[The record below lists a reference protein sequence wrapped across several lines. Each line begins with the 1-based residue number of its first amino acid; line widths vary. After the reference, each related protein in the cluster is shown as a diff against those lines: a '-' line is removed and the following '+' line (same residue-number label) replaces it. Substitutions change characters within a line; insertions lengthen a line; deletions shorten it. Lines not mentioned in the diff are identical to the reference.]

1 MEINNIDT
9 LINFLIENRFKID
22 YEDAFALSKK
32 CIPTLI
38 QPIIWFDSCR
48 DSLNLDSN
56 AYLIAAIINTKKPA
70 FNIKDCY
77 SSIEETEAL
86 ILENTISNN

>member
-9 LINFLIENRFKID
+9 LINFLIENRFNISYD
-22 YEDAFALSKK
+22 DAFSLSKR

-38 QPIIWFDSCR
+38 QPIIWFDSCI

-56 AYLIAAIINTKKPA
+56 AYLIATIINSKKPA
-70 FNIKDCY
+70 FNIRDCY

-86 ILENTISNN
+86 IKENTFI